1 MISINGKKLHDL
13 LKKRRITKSTAGEMG
28 ISYPCLRQ
36 KLKGETDWKL
46 AEVNFVAVRFAE
58 TISIDKDQYRRGV
71 ENLKEKIVETIA
83 SM

>member
-1 MISINGKKLHDL
+1 
-13 LKKRRITKSTAGEMG
+13 MG

-46 AEVNFVAVRFAE
+46 AEVNYVAIHFAE
-58 TISIDKDQYRRGV
+58 TVSIDRDQYRRGV
-71 ENLKEKIVETIA
+71 ENLKDKIVETIT